1 RKNDAVKALANFLD
15 DETSQLICCLVHEN
29 NRSWTLMF

>member
-1 RKNDAVKALANFLD
+1 NFMD
-15 DETSQLICCLVHEN
+15 DETSQLLCSLVHKN

>member
-1 RKNDAVKALANFLD
+1 FMD
-15 DETSQLICCLVHEN
+15 DETSQLLCSLVHEN